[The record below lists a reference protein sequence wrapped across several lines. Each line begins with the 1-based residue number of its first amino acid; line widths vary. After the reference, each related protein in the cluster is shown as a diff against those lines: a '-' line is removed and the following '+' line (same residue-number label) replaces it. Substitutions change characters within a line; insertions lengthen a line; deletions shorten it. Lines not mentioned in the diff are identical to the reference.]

1 LQLAYSALNPG
12 EEEEEQEK
20 PKHEENLPQQIGMS
34 VFLWPG

>member
-1 LQLAYSALNPG
+1 LQLAYGALNPG
-12 EEEEEQEK
+12 EEEEEK

>member
-1 LQLAYSALNPG
+1 LQLVYGALNPG
-12 EEEEEQEK
+12 EEEEEEK